1 MSTPPDTS
9 SNRAKALANLQ
20 LISTLPEDD
29 PDLFSYLWVA
39 VKRILQRTP
48 ALARSIANQEEFL
61 ANVEN
66 SGVDRFSNLV
76 RAAKEEDAWENLVND
91 GDIHPLPTITLIMT
105 ST

>member
-1 MSTPPDTS
+1 M
-9 SNRAKALANLQ
+9 KVL
-20 LISTLPEDD
+20 
-29 PDLFSYLWVA
+29 
-39 VKRILQRTP
+39 KRNP
-48 ALARSIANQEEFL
+48 ALARPIANDEEFL

-91 GDIHPLPTITLIMT
+91 GDIHPLPAITLIMT